1 MADHDRARDKA
12 ARLLR
17 KQGPGSVS
25 SLSSSDRHDRHHKF
39 ETTSTVSYMD
49 EPGHDEHLRPPAR
62 YENTYQTEPRQRFPY
77 GEVKSLMQDA
87 LDGYLAEEKYEPELC
102 RQMSKTL
109 SEVIKARVKELMI
122 PRFKIICLVHIGQ
135 LGDQS
140 LRISSRCLWD
150 QNNDTYACSEFRNK
164 SLYAVASVFG
174 VYYE

>member
-1 MADHDRARDKA
+1 MTDHDKAREKA

-17 KQGPGSVS
+17 KQGSVS
-25 SLSSSDRHDRHHKF
+25 SLSSSDRHDRHHNKF

-49 EPGHDEHLRPPAR
+49 EPGHEDQFRPLVR
-62 YENTYQTEPRQRFPY
+62 LENTYQMEPHHRFPY
-77 GEVKSLMQDA
+77 SAVKNLMQDA

-109 SEVIKARVKELMI
+109 SEVIKARIKELMI
-122 PRFKIICLVHIGQ
+122 PRYKIICVVHIGQ
-135 LGDQS
+135 IGDQS
-140 LRISSRCLWD
+140 MRISSRCLWD

-164 SLYAVASVFG
+164 SLFAVASVYG